1 MTRRCICCLE
11 LELNAKDWRI
21 TLDNDDDGDNGYD
34 DGDDDDDGDGD
45 NDGDGDDGWG
55 PLLTPGGGWT

>member
-21 TLDNDDDGDNGYD
+21 TLDNDDHG
-34 DGDDDDDGDGD
+34 DGDDDDDDD
-45 NDGDGDDGWG
+45 DGDDGVNG
-55 PLLTPGGGWT
+55 DDDGGGH